1 MIQEARL
8 TIDLKSLAHNYSLLR
23 SMLKEKT
30 DLIAVVK
37 ANAYGADSSKIA
49 HELSK
54 LGTSCFAVAYAEEGA
69 VLRKANIKEP
79 ILVFYPQMGQLEKLI
94 EYNLEPAL
102 YSLEI
107 IKAFIS
113 LLKKKKI
120 TTYPV
125 HIKCNTGLNRIGLS
139 YEEFIYFLKEIDT
152 SSLDIKSVYSHLG
165 ASENPKPCSFTQKQ
179 IDAFELI
186 KATVIEL
193 STKHPKF
200 HLLNSS
206 GIFNYPELQLD
217 AVRTGIALYGFANRS
232 EWDKQLKP
240 IAKLSAPI
248 CQIHTLKKGES
259 VGYNQGWEASKDSL
273 IGVIPLG
280 HADGIGRQYGNG
292 IGKVSILGQSAS
304 IIGNVCM
311 DMLMIDITSIN
322 CEIGTEVILFD
333 QITTA
338 ADLADL
344 SNTISYEVLTGLS
357 PRIKRVYI

>member
-1 MIQEARL
+1 MIEEASL
-8 TIDLKSLAHNYSLLR
+8 TINLKSLAHNYSFLR
-23 SMLKEKT
+23 SKLREQT
-30 DLIAVVK
+30 ELIAVVK
-37 ANAYGADSSKIA
+37 ANAYGADSARIA
-49 HELSK
+49 HKLSA
-54 LGTSCFAVAYAEEGA
+54 LGVSRFAVAYAAEG
-69 VLRKANIKEP
+69 VILRNAKIKDNIL
-79 ILVFYPQMGQLEKLI
+79 IFYPQIGQLNKLI
-94 EYNLEPAL
+94 EHNLEPAL

-107 IKAFIS
+107 IKTFIS
-113 LLKKKKI
+113 LLIKKKI

-139 YEEFIYFLKEIDT
+139 NEEFTFLLEEIDT

-165 ASENPKPCSFTQKQ
+165 ASENPKPCSFTQNQ
-179 IDAFELI
+179 IEAFEII
-186 KATVIEL
+186 KAAAIKL
-193 STKHPKF
+193 STKQPKF

-217 AVRTGIALYGFANRS
+217 AVRAGIALYGFANRP
-232 EWDKQLKP
+232 EWNKELKP

-248 CQIHTLKKGES
+248 CQIHTLKKGEN
-259 VGYNQGWEASKDSL
+259 VGYNQGWKASKDSL

-292 IGKVSILGQSAS
+292 IGTVSVLGQSAS

-338 ADLADL
+338 ANLADL
-344 SNTISYEVLTGLS
+344 SNTISYELLTGLS